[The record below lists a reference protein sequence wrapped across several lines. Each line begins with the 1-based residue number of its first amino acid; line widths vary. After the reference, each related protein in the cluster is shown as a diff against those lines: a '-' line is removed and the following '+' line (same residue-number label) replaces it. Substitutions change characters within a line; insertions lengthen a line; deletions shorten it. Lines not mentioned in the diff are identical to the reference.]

1 MDVTVLWSHRT
12 DLPGQPA
19 SVRQARDFVG
29 AHLGEHQLPYLIDDI
44 RLVVSELATNATL
57 HARTPFTVT
66 LDGLPDSVLL
76 SVQDDS
82 PSIPTTRNPPV
93 MATAGRGLSIVDRVS
108 RDWGITTPGPQRPKT
123 VWASFDLR
131 HQRLRARREG
141 EQPRP

>member
-19 SVRQARDFVG
+19 SVGQARDFVG
-29 AHLGEHQLPYLIDDI
+29 AHLGEHQLPYLVDDI